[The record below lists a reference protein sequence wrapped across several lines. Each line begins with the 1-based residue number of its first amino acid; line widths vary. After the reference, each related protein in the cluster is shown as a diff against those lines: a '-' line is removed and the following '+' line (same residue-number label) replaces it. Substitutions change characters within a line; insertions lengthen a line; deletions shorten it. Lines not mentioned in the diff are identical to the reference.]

1 MKTYKILLVG
11 LLFAAASLLSS
22 CGLSDNALEEIIND
36 PAVAAAIADNSL
48 AIDNNTIV
56 SQAEAE

>member
-11 LLFAAASLLSS
+11 LLLAAASLFSS

-36 PAVAAAIADNSL
+36 PAVAAIIAENSL